1 MTANEFFF
9 GQDTHLSLGPR
20 VQGHS
25 EWQTRVLGPECGS
38 TPMAWVR
45 PAEEGGVWGRG
56 RSHPRGRSDKKTN
69 ICWKSWWGSPSP
81 APSACPQ
88 LSLFSSLEFPP
99 GQMDGITA
107 PSLASRWTLYVP
119 STPVS
124 THASI
129 KMSQS
134 TCPKPST
141 STLSLPSLLPGL
153 PHSLASLCCPVKI

>member
-1 MTANEFFF
+1 MVLLPWP
-9 GQDTHLSLGPR
+9 GSDQPR
-20 VQGHS
+20 REG
-25 EWQTRVLGPECGS
+25 CG
-38 TPMAWVR
+38 
-45 PAEEGGVWGRG
+45 GRG

-107 PSLASRWTLYVP
+107 PSSASRWTLYVP

-141 STLSLPSLLPGL
+141 STLSLSLSTAWPPSLSSQPMLSSENIIGATHILLDFP
-153 PHSLASLCCPVKI
+153 LAT